1 MSANL
6 TTGGLDLYATIDLSK
21 KRKRKSVD
29 TSNESAQD
37 SKFDIPL
44 YAVVDKKHG
53 RNSQRDKNTEVFEQ
67 LDDTSTKVTK
77 DLEDYENKRA
87 KNEDRGYY
95 LAEKSLTKSWF
106 TNKLAIAFF
115 IALILVMGI
124 MIVLFVIVFVKVGA
138 LESSQTPYNSS
149 LLSQV
154 NMTDEDY
161 SLFDD
166 KVLSLN
172 KTLSELSYEFQQKLA
187 IVSDDLK
194 DLSYQF
200 QQVLSNISALFME
213 ETDINEF
220 ILNASIASCADILQF
235 NPSSSSG
242 YYTFRF
248 STGQLTSVYCDMTRT
263 CGNITGG
270 WMRVAEL
277 DLYDCPT
284 GLRSELFNGIRTCIR
299 NEVASGCT
307 PILYSSFNI
316 PYSKVCGQIRG
327 YGVGTIDGLYQSS
340 QIHGNSVNDNYLDG
354 VSISSNGS
362 HVWSFV
368 AGDCRCDGHKQAFI
382 GNDWTCAGTGCG
394 HGNICPSL
402 LWNTSTYGMVTPFF
416 KDLSLSTTEDVVMR
430 VCRDEERDNEDIA
443 ITSVE
448 LYVQ

>member
-6 TTGGLDLYATIDLSK
+6 TAGGSDLYATIDLSK
-21 KRKRKSVD
+21 KRKNKLVD
-29 TSNESAQD
+29 TSNESALD

-44 YAVVDKKHG
+44 YAVVDKNHG

-67 LDDTSTKVTK
+67 LDDTSTEVTK
-77 DLEDYENKRA
+77 GLEDYENKRA

-95 LAEKSLTKSWF
+95 LSGKSLTNSWF

-115 IALILVMGI
+115 IALIVVMGV
-124 MIVLFVIVFVKVGA
+124 MIVILFVKVGA
-138 LESSQTPYNSS
+138 LESSQIPYNLS
-149 LLSQV
+149 LLNQV
-154 NMTDEDY
+154 NMTGEDY
-161 SLFDD
+161 RLFDD
-166 KVLSLN
+166 RVLSLN

-187 IVSDDLK
+187 IVTVDLK
-194 DLSYQF
+194 GLSYQF
-200 QQVLSNISALFME
+200 QQVLSNISALFMA

-220 ILNASIASCADILQF
+220 LLNTSIASCADILRF

-242 YYTFRF
+242 YYTFKS
-248 STGQLTSVYCDMTRT
+248 STNQLTSVYCDMTRT

-277 DLYDCPT
+277 DLYNCPT
-284 GLRSELFNGIRTCIR
+284 GLKSKLFNGIRTCIR

-316 PYSKVCGQIRG
+316 LYSKICGQIRG
-327 YGVGTIDGLYQSS
+327 YGVGTIDGLYQSNK
-340 QIHGNSVNDNYLDG
+340 IHGNSVNDNYLDG
-354 VSISSNGS
+354 ISISSNGT

-382 GNDWTCAGTGCG
+382 GNDWTCAGPGCG
-394 HGNICPSL
+394 HGNFCPNL
-402 LWNTSTYGMVTPFF
+402 LWNTSTCGMVTHFF
-416 KDLSLSTTEDVVMR
+416 KDLSVSTIADVVMR